1 MQPEYKPCL
10 KRTRPPRHKI
20 LNALMENP
28 MLAIRELHNRSF
40 YEFLKF
46 MWPAVSAEEY
56 QSNWHIKLLCEEL
69 QKLAEEVAVQKS
81 RIGNTKEAIQDMI
94 INVPPGT
101 SKTTIVMIMFPA
113 WCWTRWYWM
122 KFIGLSYSATL
133 SLESA
138 ETCRDLIRSERYQS
152 VYPDLS
158 IKTDKDQKSN
168 YKILKNFDKQE
179 GRRGST
185 KIGGSR
191 FSTSVGGSLTGFHAH
206 IILVDDPINP
216 QQAVSPTQLETTNR
230 WMENTLPTRKIHK
243 ICSPM
248 VMIMQRLHQNDPT
261 GNQLE
266 KKKGKVKH
274 ICLPGEIRNY
284 KTEVSPPELSDMYV
298 DDLLDPNRMGWGVL
312 EGLEADL
319 GQYGFAGQI
328 GQKPTPPSGGMFK
341 VGKFHIVDTLPQ
353 KHEVEGIVR
362 YWDKA
367 GTEAKPGSSTKG
379 PAYTVGVK
387 MMKLKSDKWLITN
400 VVRGQWSSE
409 TREDKIKQC
418 AETDGRDVEVGV
430 EQEPGSGGKESAEG
444 TVKNLAGY
452 ITHVDRPTGDKVYRA
467 DPYSVQVNHG
477 NVMLLQADWNKAF
490 IEEHRFFPFGNYKD
504 QVDASAGAFSLLN
517 RKKTARVW

>member
-1 MQPEYKPCL
+1 MQSQFKPRL
-10 KRTRPPRHKI
+10 KRTRPPKHQVLK
-20 LNALMENP
+20 ALMENP

-46 MWPAVSAEEY
+46 MWPAVSAEDF
-56 QSNWHIKLLCEEL
+56 QPNWHIEYLCDEL
-69 QKLAEEVAVQKS
+69 QKLAEDVAVNKA
-81 RIGNTKEAIQDMI
+81 RVGNEKKPVRDMI

-122 KFIGLSYSATL
+122 RFISLSYSATL

-138 ETCRDLIRSERYQS
+138 EACRDLIRSERFRA
-152 VYPDLS
+152 VYPDLE
-158 IKTDKDQKSN
+158 IKPDKDQKSN
-168 YKILKNFDKQE
+168 YKVLKQFEKRP
-179 GRRGST
+179 GRAAST

-216 QQAVSPTQLETTNR
+216 QQAISPVQLENTNR
-230 WMENTLPTRKIHK
+230 WMENTLPTRKVHK

-266 KKKGKVKH
+266 KKKGKIRH

-284 KTEVSPPELSDMYV
+284 KQVVSPPELSKYYV
-298 DDLLDPNRMGWGVL
+298 DDLLDPNRMGWEVL
-312 EGLEADL
+312 EGLEEDL

-328 GQKPTPPSGGMFK
+328 GQKPSPPSGGMFK
-341 VGKFHIVDTLPQ
+341 VDQFQIVDQMPQ
-353 KHEVEGIVR
+353 SHEIQEIVR

-367 GTEAKPGSSTKG
+367 GTEVKPGSNKKA
-379 PAYTVGVK
+379 AYTVGVK
-387 MMKLKSDKWLITN
+387 MMKLKNGKILITH
-400 VVRGQWSSE
+400 VTRGQWSTE
-409 TREDKIKQC
+409 MRENKIRAT
-418 AETDGRDVEVGV
+418 AEADGRDVTVGI
-430 EQEPGSGGKESAEG
+430 EQEPGSGGKESAEA
-444 TVKNLAGY
+444 TVKNLSGY
-452 ITHVDRPTGDKVYRA
+452 HVVVDRPTGDKVYRA

-477 NVMLLQADWNKAF
+477 NVMLLQADWNRDF
-490 IEEHRFFPFGNYKD
+490 IEEHRFFPFSTYKD
-504 QVDASAGAFSLLN
+504 QVDASSGAFSLLN
-517 RKKTARVW
+517 RQRTAKVW